1 MEGMWQQ
8 WNSKI
13 PMTTPEKSVIM
24 WLGYLEEM
32 DRSSKTIQ
40 RYAGVLRRFL
50 VWYESEKL

>member
-1 MEGMWQQ
+1 MWQQ

-40 RYAGVLRRFL
+40 RYAGVLRRF
-50 VWYESEKL
+50 WSGMKTKNCSQ